1 MVDSLEQRVKD
12 VEDLI
17 ADIPHLVGLRLE
29 SITASQQETSARLG
43 LIDKQMSMM
52 LRDVRDMRGGVTR
65 QLIEQDKRLAAIE
78 GRLEALEGRFEAREA
93 GLDQRLKALD
103 TRQAAYEKK
112 NDKRFDTLEAKI
124 GERFG
129 SLEAKI
135 DLVLARLPKK

>member
-29 SITASQQETSARLG
+29 SVTASQQETSARLG

-52 LRDVRDMRGGVTR
+52 LRDLRDMRGGVTR

-78 GRLEALEGRFEAREA
+78 GRLEAL
-93 GLDQRLKALD
+93 D
-103 TRQAAYEKK
+103 TRQAVYEKK

-124 GERFG
+124 GERLG
-129 SLEAKI
+129 TIETKI
-135 DLVLARLPKK
+135 DAVLAKLSKK

>member
-78 GRLEALEGRFEAREA
+78 GRLEAL
-93 GLDQRLKALD
+93 D
-103 TRQAAYEKK
+103 TRQAVYEKK

-124 GERFG
+124 GERLG
-129 SLEAKI
+129 TIETKI
-135 DLVLARLPKK
+135 DAVLAKLSKK